1 MFWHNTS
8 ILISSLNN
16 KCDLM
21 VVTVKFWVLKAKDIT
36 TLKTSNEPQTVR
48 KPDVRVNKV
57 FKKDDQL

>member
-21 VVTVKFWVLKAKDIT
+21 VVIVKFWVLKAKEIT
-36 TLKTSNEPQTVR
+36 TLKRSNEASDSEKAWCTR
-48 KPDVRVNKV
+48 K
-57 FKKDDQL
+57 